1 MRVLQGLKP
10 QSVFDFFEQIC
21 AIPHTSRHEKALS
34 DFCVEFAR
42 ERSLEHMQDEMGN
55 VIIIKEA
62 TPGYEEVEPLI
73 IQGHL
78 DMVGDKTAEC
88 DLDLEKDGLRLR
100 VDGDFISA
108 EGTTL
113 GGDDGIA
120 IAYALAILDAQDIPH
135 PRIEAVMTVD
145 EEIGLL
151 GATEIDLSMC
161 RGRRLL
167 NLDSEEEG
175 VLTTGCAGGR
185 RAHCRIP
192 VKRVKQQGI
201 SVQLRLEGL
210 LGGHSGTEID
220 KGRVNA
226 CVEMGRF
233 LALLREKI
241 EYGLAEFSG
250 GVKDNVIPKS
260 ADARIVIG
268 QKEIDTLRAVVAE
281 FERQMRA
288 EYGTADPELRLTTD
302 ERGQCELPVLDGD
315 SLGLVLDA
323 LNLMPNGV
331 QSMSADLPGLVE
343 TSMNMGVAELGEDAL
358 MLDESIRSSVPSA
371 KEQMA
376 RKVQRLVGRLG
387 GSVEFSGDYPAWP
400 YAKDS
405 KLREICVELFEKL
418 YHRKPEVLVIHAGL
432 ECGILSDKLPGLDC
446 ISMGPNLLDIHTP
459 QERMSISSVERTWE
473 YLKAI
478 LAYKER

>member
-1 MRVLQGLKP
+1 MKVLQGLEP
-10 QSVFDFFEQIC
+10 QNVFDFFEQIC

-34 DFCVEFAR
+34 DFCVAFAK
-42 ERSLEHMQDEMGN
+42 ERALEHMQDEMGN
-55 VIIIKEA
+55 VIIVKEA
-62 TPGYEEVEPLI
+62 TPGYEDAEPLM

-78 DMVGDKTAEC
+78 DMVGDKTDEC

-135 PRIEAVMTVD
+135 PRIEAVMTVS

-151 GATEIDLSMC
+151 GATAIDLSIC
-161 RGRRLL
+161 RGKRLL
-167 NLDSEEEG
+167 NIDSEVEG
-175 VLTTGCAGGR
+175 VLTVGCAGGR
-185 RAHCRIP
+185 RAYCRIP
-192 VKRVKQQGI
+192 VRRVKMQGI
-201 SVQLRLEGL
+201 DVQLRLEGL

-226 CVEMGRF
+226 CVELGRF
-233 LALLREKI
+233 LALLREKT
-241 EYGLAEFSG
+241 EYGLAELSG

-260 ADARIVIG
+260 AGARIVLG
-268 QKEIDTLRAVVAE
+268 QKAIDVLKATAAE
-281 FERQMRA
+281 FERQMYS
-288 EYGTADPELRLTTD
+288 EYGTADPDLRLVVD
-302 ERGQCELPVLDGD
+302 EHGPCELAVLDED
-315 SLGLVLDA
+315 SLGLALDA

-343 TSMNMGVAELGEDAL
+343 TSLNMGTAMLEEGELRL
-358 MLDESIRSSVPSA
+358 NESIRSSVTSA

-376 RKVQRLVGRLG
+376 RKVQMLIRRLG
-387 GSVEFSGDYPAWP
+387 GTVEFSGDYPAWP

-405 KLREICVELFEKL
+405 KLREICVELFEKQ
-418 YHRKPEVLVIHAGL
+418 YGRKPEVTVIHAGL
-432 ECGILSDKLPGLDC
+432 ECGILSDKIKDLDC
-446 ISMGPNLLDIHTP
+446 ISLGPDLLDIHTP
-459 QERMSISSVERTWE
+459 QERMPIASVARTWE

-478 LAYKER
+478 LAYK

>member
-1 MRVLQGLKP
+1 MRVLQGLEP
-10 QSVFDFFEQIC
+10 QNVFDFFEQIC
-21 AIPHTSRHEKALS
+21 AIPHTSHHEKALS
-34 DFCVEFAR
+34 DFCAAFAK
-42 ERSLEHMQDEMGN
+42 ERGLEHMQDEMGN
-55 VIIIKEA
+55 VIIVKEA
-62 TPGYEEVEPLI
+62 TPGYEDVEPLI

-88 DLDLEKDGLRLR
+88 ELDLEKDGLRLR
-100 VDGDFISA
+100 VDGDLISA

-120 IAYALAILDAQDIPH
+120 IAYTLAILDAQDIPH
-135 PRIEAVMTVD
+135 PRLEAVMTVG

-151 GATEIDLSMC
+151 GATAIDLSMC
-161 RGRRLL
+161 RGKRLL

-192 VKRVKQQGI
+192 LKRVSAKGTA
-201 SVQLRLEGL
+201 VQLKLAGL
-210 LGGHSGTEID
+210 LGGHSGAEID
-220 KGRVNA
+220 KGRANA
-226 CVEMGRF
+226 CVAMGRF
-233 LALLREKI
+233 LALLREKA
-241 EYGLAEFSG
+241 EYGLVEFFG

-268 QKEIDTLRAVVAE
+268 QEAIEALKAAVAE
-281 FERQMRA
+281 FERQMKA
-288 EYGTADPELRLTTD
+288 EYGTADPNIRLLV
-302 ERGQCELPVLDGD
+302 EEQGACELQALDAD
-315 SLGLVLDA
+315 SLDFVLDA

-343 TSMNMGVAELGEDAL
+343 TSMNMGIAELKEDAL
-358 MLDESIRSSVPSA
+358 TLDESIRSSVTSA

-376 RKVQRLVGRLG
+376 RKVQRFIRRLG

-405 KLREICVELFEKL
+405 KLREICVEIFEKQ
-418 YHRKPEVLVIHAGL
+418 YHRKPEVMVIHAGL
-432 ECGILSDKLPGLDC
+432 ECGILSDKIPGLDC
-446 ISMGPNLLDIHTP
+446 VSLGPDLLDIHTP
-459 QERMSISSVERTWE
+459 QERMSISSVARTWE

-478 LAYKER
+478 LAHK

>member
-1 MRVLQGLKP
+1 MKVLQGLEP
-10 QSVFDFFEQIC
+10 QNVFDFFEQIC

-34 DFCVEFAR
+34 DFCVAFAR
-42 ERSLEHMQDEMGN
+42 ERALEHMQDEMGN
-55 VIIIKEA
+55 VIIVKEA
-62 TPGYEEVEPLI
+62 TPGYEDVEPLM

-120 IAYALAILDAQDIPH
+120 IAYALAVLDAQDIPH
-135 PRIEAVMTVD
+135 PRIEAVMTVS

-151 GATEIDLSMC
+151 GATAIDLSMC
-161 RGRRLL
+161 RGKRLL
-167 NLDSEEEG
+167 NIDSEEEG
-175 VLTTGCAGGR
+175 ILTAGCAGGR
-185 RAHCRIP
+185 RAYCSVP
-192 VKRVKQQGI
+192 VKRVKLQGTC
-201 SVQLRLEGL
+201 VHLRLEGL
-210 LGGHSGTEID
+210 LGGHSGTEIN

-233 LALLREKI
+233 LALLREQM
-241 EYGLAEFSG
+241 EYGLFELYG

-260 ADARIVIG
+260 ADAGIVIG
-268 QKEIDTLRAVVAE
+268 QEKIDALRTVVTE
-281 FERQMRA
+281 FESQMRA

-302 ERGQCELPVLDGD
+302 ERGQCERQVLDAD
-315 SLGLVLDA
+315 SLGIVLEA

-343 TSMNMGVAELGEDAL
+343 TSLNMGTAELKEEEL
-358 MLDESIRSSVPSA
+358 RLNESIRSSVTSA

-376 RKVQRLVGRLG
+376 RKVRMLIGRLG
-387 GSVEFSGDYPAWP
+387 GTVEFSGDYPAWP

-405 KLREICVELFEKL
+405 KLREICVEIFERQ
-418 YHRKPEVLVIHAGL
+418 YGRKPEVTVIHAGL

-446 ISMGPNLLDIHTP
+446 ISMGPDLLDIHTP
-459 QERMSISSVERTWE
+459 QERMSIASVARTWE

-478 LAYKER
+478 LAYK